1 MIDISGLRRD
11 RKFELVLY
19 PDSYSYDCDAVIQL
33 SQSYFSDWAYCL
45 HYADT
50 TDDGELKKSHIHFV
64 GKLGDV
70 RSPDVVC
77 KDLGLPVNAIS
88 NIKNW
93 KSACRYLIHLDQSH
107 KYQYQPDDV
116 VSSFPILS
124 FFSLPD
130 EEQARRI
137 MEYILQTSCTKV
149 SDVTLWALNNGCYSG
164 FRRGF
169 AIWSQILREN

>member
-1 MIDISGLRRD
+1 MALRRD

-19 PDSYSYDCDAVIQL
+19 PDSDGYDCDAVIQL
-33 SQSYFSDWAYCL
+33 AKSYFLAWAYCL

-50 TDDGELKKSHIHFV
+50 TDDEELKKAHFHFL
-64 GKLGDV
+64 GKFSDP
-70 RSPDVVC
+70 RDPSVVC
-77 KDLGLPVNAIS
+77 KDLGLPVNTIA
-88 NIKNW
+88 NVKNW
-93 KSACRYLIHLDQSH
+93 KAACRYLIHLDQPD
-107 KYQYQPDDV
+107 KFQYSPDDV
-116 VSSFPILS
+116 VSSFPIHA

-137 MEYILQTSCTKV
+137 MQYILETRCTTV

-169 AIWSQILREN
+169 AIWNQIMCEYRK

>member
-1 MIDISGLRRD
+1 MKRRD

-19 PDSYSYDCDAVIQL
+19 PDSDSYHCDAIIQL
-33 SQSYFSDWAYCL
+33 AQSYFSDWAYCL

-50 TDDGELKKSHIHFV
+50 TDDGVLKKPHIHFV
-64 GKLGDV
+64 GKLSEV

-77 KDLGLPVNAIS
+77 KDLGLPINAIS
-88 NIKNW
+88 NIKSW
-93 KSACRYLIHLDQSH
+93 KAACRYLIHLDQPQ

-116 VSSFPILS
+116 VSSFAILS

-137 MEYILQTSCTKV
+137 MEYIVQNGCTKV

-169 AIWSQILREN
+169 AIWNQILRENCK

>member
-1 MIDISGLRRD
+1 MRRD

-19 PDSYSYDCDAVIQL
+19 PDSDSYDCDYVIQL
-33 SQSYFSDWAYCL
+33 AKSCFVDWAYCL

-50 TDDGELKKSHIHFV
+50 TDDGELKKAHIHFI
-64 GKLGDV
+64 GKFSDA

-77 KDLGLPVNAIS
+77 KDLGLPINAIS
-88 NIKNW
+88 NIKSW
-93 KSACRYLIHLDQSH
+93 KAACRYLIHLDQPD

-116 VSSFPILS
+116 VSSFAILS
-124 FFSLPD
+124 AFSLPD

-137 MEYILQTSCTKV
+137 MEYIVQNGCTKV
-149 SDVTLWALNNGCYSG
+149 SEVTLWALNNGCYSG

-169 AIWSQILREN
+169 AIWNQILREN